1 MPGGGGVGCKITL
14 VMWDVEM
21 MLFPEAFCDET
32 WVDLGQLLVELFIW
46 TKWGRCKWKKK
57 KKAFFWEGRKGDFNL
72 VKKARRCLKVKI
84 IMTNIYWDLI
94 R

>member
-1 MPGGGGVGCKITL
+1 MGGFRTVVGGAVYLNKMGKMQ
-14 VMWDVEM
+14 V
-21 MLFPEAFCDET
+21 
-32 WVDLGQLLVELFIW
+32 
-46 TKWGRCKWKKK
+46 KKK